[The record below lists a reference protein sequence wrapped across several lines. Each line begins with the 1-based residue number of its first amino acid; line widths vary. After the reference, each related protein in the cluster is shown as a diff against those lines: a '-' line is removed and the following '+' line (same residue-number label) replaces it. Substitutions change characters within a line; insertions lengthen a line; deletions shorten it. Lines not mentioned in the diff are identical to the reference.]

1 MTPPRPINNS
11 GSQYH
16 PQNHQNADP
25 GAHRTFHSAPRVP
38 NCGPVHMGVVHD
50 EARQMSYV
58 GPVQE
63 CIMILHRSGSLPALI
78 RFSAA
83 ARGAAAGARA
93 GNAAQRSSQGA
104 PGTPPRPTTTP
115 SPQNSPTPPPTN
127 RSSSNSS
134 SSNVGWLDPFLLGT
148 TVVIS
153 DFNEMMG
160 WDHWE
165 EASLGERA
173 LIVGRTALLLSPIPI
188 LGARY
193 TLAAM
198 DRLLGR

>member
-1 MTPPRPINNS
+1 MTPPRPINS
-11 GSQYH
+11 PGSQYQS
-16 PQNHQNADP
+16 QNPRNAGL
-25 GAHRTFHSAPRVP
+25 GAHRTFHSEPRVP
-38 NCGPVHMGVVHD
+38 DCGPVHMGVVHD

-104 PGTPPRPTTTP
+104 PGTPPRTSTSS
-115 SPQNSPTPPPTN
+115 SPQNSTTPPPTN
-127 RSSSNSS
+127 RSSTNSS

-160 WDHWE
+160 WDRWE
-165 EASLGERA
+165 EASTGERA
-173 LIVGRTALLLSPIPI
+173 LILGRTALLLSPIPI
-188 LGARY
+188 LGAPY
-193 TLAAM
+193 TLGAM
-198 DRLLGR
+198 RRLFGR